1 MTRIHLNSEVEPHDK
16 TREKGGGGTMQQLYR
31 MAPSA
36 IGWSAIVLQY
46 ALIARYKTEGDLF
59 IAPA

>member
-16 TREKGGGGTMQQLYR
+16 TREKGGGTMQQLYR
-31 MAPSA
+31 MAASA
-36 IGWSAIVLQY
+36 IGWFAIVLQY
-46 ALIARYKTEGDLF
+46 ALIARYKTEGNLF